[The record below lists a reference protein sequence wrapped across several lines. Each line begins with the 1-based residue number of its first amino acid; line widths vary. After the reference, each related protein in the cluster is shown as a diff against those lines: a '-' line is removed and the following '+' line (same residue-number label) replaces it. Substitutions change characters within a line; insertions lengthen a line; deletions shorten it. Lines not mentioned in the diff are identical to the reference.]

1 MKFKPIL
8 KLIKQFEDDYK
19 VEHCLGESGHYE
31 CGEMDIFK
39 TWLEIKLCKHKFPKG
54 WKLCSKCS
62 FVREKL

>member
-19 VEHCLGESGHYE
+19 VQHCLGESGHYE

-39 TWLEIKLCKHKFPKG
+39 TWLEIKLCKHIFNG
-54 WKLCSKCS
+54 WKICRQGCGLTK
-62 FVREKL
+62 E